1 MRGKRFLIG
10 LRAAL
15 AIFAVTLLVTSTWAS
30 TNWYEKVLHSFGN
43 GTDGYMPSTSLIF
56 DAAGNLY
63 GTTQYGGGA
72 NAYGT
77 VFELTPAG
85 GGNWTETVLYSFRSG
100 TDGAVPGA
108 GLIFDAAGSLY
119 GTTTAGG
126 PNNGTVFEL
135 TPTAGEG
142 WTEQVL
148 YRFCSQANC
157 ADGQYPYGGL
167 IFDAAG
173 NLYGTTEFG
182 GTNGYGTVFK
192 LTPTAGGGWTE
203 TVLHSFGS
211 GTDGA
216 SPFVGLIFDAAGNLY
231 GTTTYGG
238 TYGVGTV
245 FELTPTAGGDWLE
258 TVLYSFGINGLS
270 DGGYPWAGLIF
281 DAAGNLYGTTFYG
294 GTYNRGTVFELT
306 PMSGGGWTETV
317 LHSFNPNN
325 GTDGFN
331 PYAGLIFD
339 AAGNLYG
346 TAYYGGS
353 YGGGT
358 VFELTPAAGG
368 GWTETVLRSFGN
380 GTDGFWPYAGLI
392 FDHAGNLY
400 GTTEYGGTHNYG
412 TVFELTPIYPCA
424 RCSHSVFP

>member
-1 MRGKRFLIG
+1 MRGKRLSIG

-15 AIFAVTLLVTSTWAS
+15 VIFTVSLLVTSTWAS
-30 TNWYEKVLHSFGN
+30 TNWYEKVLRSFGN
-43 GTDGYMPSTSLIF
+43 GTDGYAPSAGLIF

-108 GLIFDAAGSLY
+108 GLIFDAAGNLY

-135 TPTAGEG
+135 TPTTAGG

-157 ADGQYPYGGL
+157 TDGQYPYGSL

-182 GTNGYGTVFK
+182 GTYGAGTVFK
-192 LTPTAGGGWTE
+192 LTPAAGGGWTE
-203 TVLHSFGS
+203 TVLYSFGR

-216 SPFVGLIFDAAGNLY
+216 SPLVGLIFDVVGNLY
-231 GTTTYGG
+231 GTTTFGG
-238 TYGVGTV
+238 TYGAGTV
-245 FELTPTAGGDWLE
+245 FELTPTA
-258 TVLYSFGINGLS
+258 
-270 DGGYPWAGLIF
+270 
-281 DAAGNLYGTTFYG
+281 
-294 GTYNRGTVFELT
+294 
-306 PMSGGGWTETV
+306 GGGWTETV

-346 TAYYGGS
+346 TTYYGGS

-412 TVFELTPIYPCA
+412 TVFELTPIYPCV